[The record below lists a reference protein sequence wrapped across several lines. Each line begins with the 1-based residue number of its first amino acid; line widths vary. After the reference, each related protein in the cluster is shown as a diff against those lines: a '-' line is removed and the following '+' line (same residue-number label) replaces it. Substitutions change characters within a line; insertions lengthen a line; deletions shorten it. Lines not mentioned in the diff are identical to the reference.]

1 MAYGPKV
8 VLPNL
13 SHGGLQLLQSG
24 RVVPKNVFPAI
35 SQSIVLDHH
44 LFLFLCYLNQTF
56 GLKTIFTD
64 YLLNAKVSRI
74 SLPQITIPSQF
85 PDITMLKSN
94 RHFKM
99 YHPKGNFWYLPLILF
114 HPVAISG
121 ICSVAQSNIWRWSCI
136 FFLHPSIYQQILSI
150 INPYNTLNTT
160 TFLQLQCFAPGLE
173 SHYLSIVMQQRLYS
187 SSNLPLAYL
196 QFNV

>member
-1 MAYGPKV
+1 MRNLTHHWLPSHPLGAKQGEVKGGRGSAPTRKINFISLVAYGPKV

-56 GLKTIFTD
+56 GPKTIFTD

-94 RHFKM
+94 RHFKI
-99 YHPKGNFWYLPLILF
+99 YHPKGNF
-114 HPVAISG
+114 
-121 ICSVAQSNIWRWSCI
+121 
-136 FFLHPSIYQQILSI
+136 
-150 INPYNTLNTT
+150 
-160 TFLQLQCFAPGLE
+160 
-173 SHYLSIVMQQRLYS
+173 
-187 SSNLPLAYL
+187 
-196 QFNV
+196 